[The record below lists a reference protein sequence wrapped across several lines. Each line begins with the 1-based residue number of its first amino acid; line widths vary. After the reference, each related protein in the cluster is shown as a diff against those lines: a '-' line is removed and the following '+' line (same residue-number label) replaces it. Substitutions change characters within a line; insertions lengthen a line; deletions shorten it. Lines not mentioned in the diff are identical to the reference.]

1 VGGYKEDDDGI
12 GSESPG
18 ILHWVKMILKTVSAD
33 VRQQLLKARVLMN
46 LDMNITALRP
56 RFIGY
61 LEPVADVFIRLRI
74 TPNQI
79 SMLALIAGIACAYL
93 FFQRQFLWGSISLI
107 LSAIFDLIDGSVARK
122 TNAHSNFGAVFDWI
136 VDKYVDALVL
146 LGVGLSGIQIISQ
159 YLAVPPVAD
168 FAIAA
173 FAIIGS
179 LMNTFIK
186 PVVYAE
192 IGYRDKVEGKIDD
205 PLEGVGFF
213 GRPETFIVLI
223 LGGVTGFIWVSLII
237 IAVCT
242 NLSAIQRIIYLYQ
255 TLS

>member
-1 VGGYKEDDDGI
+1 
-12 GSESPG
+12 
-18 ILHWVKMILKTVSAD
+18 
-33 VRQQLLKARVLMN
+33 
-46 LDMNITALRP
+46 MNITALRP
-56 RFIGY
+56 RFIKY
-61 LEPVADVFIRLRI
+61 LEPVAGLFVRCHI

-79 SMLALIAGIACAYL
+79 SVLALLAGITCAVL
-93 FFQRQFLWGSISLI
+93 FVERQFLWGSLALF
-107 LSAIFDLIDGSVARK
+107 LSAVLDLVDGSVARM
-122 TNAHSNFGAVFDWI
+122 TDRHTRFGAVFDWI

-146 LGVGLSGIQIISQ
+146 LGIGLSGIAIISQ
-159 YLAVPPVAD
+159 YVTVPPITD
-168 FAIAA
+168 FAIVV

-192 IGYRDKVEGKIDD
+192 IGYREKVEGKIDD

-213 GRPETFIVLI
+213 GRPETFLVLI
-223 LGGVTGFIWVSLII
+223 LGGVTGFIGIAVIL

-242 NLSAIQRIIYLYQ
+242 NLSAIQRIIYLYK

>member
-1 VGGYKEDDDGI
+1 
-12 GSESPG
+12 
-18 ILHWVKMILKTVSAD
+18 
-33 VRQQLLKARVLMN
+33 
-46 LDMNITALRP
+46 MNITALRP
-56 RFIGY
+56 RFTRY
-61 LEPVADVFIRLRI
+61 LEPVAEVFVRIGI

-79 SMLALIAGIACAYL
+79 SLLALLAGIACAVL
-93 FFQRQFLWGSISLI
+93 FFERQFFLGALFLL

-122 TNAHSNFGAVFDWI
+122 TNAHTDFGAVFDWI
-136 VDKYVDALVL
+136 VDKYVDALAL
-146 LGVGLSGIQIISQ
+146 LGVGMSGIAIVSQ
-159 YLAVPPVAD
+159 YFVVSPVAD
-168 FAIAA
+168 FAVVA

-192 IGYRDKVEGKIDD
+192 IGYHEKVEGKIDD

-213 GRPETFIVLI
+213 GRPETILVLI
-223 LGGVTGFIWVSLII
+223 LGGVSGFIWASVII

-242 NLSAIQRIIYLYQ
+242 NLSAIQRIIYLYK

>member
-1 VGGYKEDDDGI
+1 
-12 GSESPG
+12 
-18 ILHWVKMILKTVSAD
+18 
-33 VRQQLLKARVLMN
+33 MN
-46 LDMNITALRP
+46 LGMNITALRP
-56 RFIGY
+56 RFIRY

-93 FFQRQFLWGSISLI
+93 FFQRQFLYGSISLI

-146 LGVGLSGIQIISQ
+146 LGAGLSGISIVSQ
-159 YLAVPPVAD
+159 YFVVPPIAD
-168 FAIAA
+168 FAIVA

-192 IGYRDKVEGKIDD
+192 VGYRDKVEGKIDD

-213 GRPETFIVLI
+213 GRPETFLVLI
-223 LGGVTGFIWVSLII
+223 LGGFTGFIWASLII

-242 NLSAIQRIIYLYQ
+242 NLSAIQRIMYLYR

>member
-1 VGGYKEDDDGI
+1 
-12 GSESPG
+12 
-18 ILHWVKMILKTVSAD
+18 
-33 VRQQLLKARVLMN
+33 
-46 LDMNITALRP
+46 MNITALRP
-56 RFIGY
+56 RFIRY
-61 LEPVADVFIRLRI
+61 LEPLADIFIRLKI

-93 FFQRQFLWGSISLI
+93 FFQRQFFWGSMCLI
-107 LSAIFDLIDGSVARK
+107 LSAVFDLVDGSVARK
-122 TNAHSNFGAVFDWI
+122 THAHSNFGAVFDWI

-146 LGVGLSGIQIISQ
+146 LGVGLSGIPIISQ
-159 YLAVPPVAD
+159 YIAVSPTAD

-173 FAIIGS
+173 LAIIGS

-213 GRPETFIVLI
+213 GRPETFLVLI
-223 LGGVTGFIWVSLII
+223 LGGITGFIWASLII

-242 NLSAIQRIIYLYQ
+242 NLSAIQRIMYLYR